1 MRRTVRSNS
10 FWKNAAERFL
20 HDGTAML
27 GLVLVVIIVGL
38 CLAAPLLTSWDPA
51 AVDVTKQYLP
61 PDGEHILG
69 TDRLGRDMFA
79 RLLYGGRETLAITFS
94 AVGLALILG
103 LAIGVFAGVCGGTA
117 DLIIMRVTDALAAIP
132 MLLLSIVIEFLFGF
146 GKGYFK
152 YAVALSLVPPLV
164 RLLRPLVRDVMQS
177 EYAEAARALGVKR
190 LEMVAKHVLP
200 NVAAPV
206 LIHVSN
212 TAAEAMLA
220 CTIMGYIGLGINP
233 PLPEWGQMVAQG
245 YLTLTTS
252 PHVILTPCIAVMI
265 CVLSFNLIG
274 NGLRD
279 ALRAG
284 QGRDRAGVKRW
295 HRRRRRALMRH
306 GDGAAKE
313 EA

>member
-1 MRRTVRSNS
+1 MRSDRPRS
-10 FWKNAAERFL
+10 FWKTAADRFV
-20 HDGTAML
+20 HDWAAML
-27 GLVLVVIIVGL
+27 GLVLAVLIIVL
-38 CLAAPLLTSWDPA
+38 CLAAPLLTDQDPA
-51 AVDVTKQYLP
+51 KLDVEARYQAP
-61 PDGEHILG
+61 SAEHILG

-79 RLLYGGRETLAITFS
+79 RLLYGGRETLKITFS
-94 AVGLALILG
+94 AMVLALIFG
-103 LAIGVFAGVCGGTA
+103 GAIGIAAGVFGGTA
-117 DLIIMRVTDALAAIP
+117 DLLILRLVDALAAVP

-164 RLLRPLVRDVMQS
+164 RLLRPLVRGVMQS

-190 LEMVAKHVLP
+190 PEMVAKHVLP

-206 LIHVSN
+206 LIYASN

-252 PHVILTPCIAVMI
+252 PHVILTPCIAVMM
-265 CVLSFNLIG
+265 CVLSFNLVG

-284 QGRDRAGVKRW
+284 
-295 HRRRRRALMRH
+295 RR
-306 GDGAAKE
+306 G
-313 EA
+313 

>member
-1 MRRTVRSNS
+1 MGSEKNRSNS
-10 FWKNAAERFL
+10 FWRKAVERFL
-20 HDGTAML
+20 HDVPAMI
-27 GLVLVVIIVGL
+27 GLVLLVLIISL
-38 CLAAPLLTSWDPA
+38 CLAAPLLTSQDPA
-51 AVDVTKQYLP
+51 LIDVSSRYQP
-61 PDGEHILG
+61 PNAEHILG
-69 TDRLGRDMFA
+69 TDRMGRDMFS
-79 RLLYGGRETLAITFS
+79 RLLYGGRETLKITFS
-94 AVGLALILG
+94 AMILALIAG
-103 LAIGVFAGVCGGTA
+103 GAIGIAAGVFGGAA
-117 DLIIMRVTDALAAIP
+117 DLLILRVIDALAAIP

-146 GKGYFK
+146 GLGYFR

-164 RLLRPLVRDVMQS
+164 RLLRPLVRGVMQS

-190 LEMVAKHVLP
+190 PEMVVRHVLP

-206 LIHVSN
+206 LIYASN

-252 PHVILTPCIAVMI
+252 PHVILVPCAAVML
-265 CVLSFNLIG
+265 CVLSFNLVG

-284 QGRDRAGVKRW
+284 
-295 HRRRRRALMRH
+295 RR
-306 GDGAAKE
+306 G
-313 EA
+313 

>member
-1 MRRTVRSNS
+1 MRNDRPRS
-10 FWKNAAERFL
+10 FWKTAADRFA
-20 HDGTAML
+20 HDWTAML
-27 GLVLVVIIVGL
+27 GLILAVLIITL
-38 CLAAPLLTSWDPA
+38 CLAAPLLTSQDPA
-51 AVDVTKQYLP
+51 ALDVEARYQAP
-61 PDGEHILG
+61 SAEHILG

-79 RLLYGGRETLAITFS
+79 RLLYGGRETLKITFS
-94 AVGLALILG
+94 AMVLALIFG
-103 LAIGVFAGVCGGTA
+103 GAIGIAAGVFGGTA
-117 DLIIMRVTDALAAIP
+117 DLLILRLVDALAAVP

-164 RLLRPLVRDVMQS
+164 RLLRPLVRGVMQS

-190 LEMVAKHVLP
+190 PEMVAKHVLP

-206 LIHVSN
+206 LIYASN

-265 CVLSFNLIG
+265 CVLSFNLVG

-284 QGRDRAGVKRW
+284 
-295 HRRRRRALMRH
+295 RR
-306 GDGAAKE
+306 G
-313 EA
+313 